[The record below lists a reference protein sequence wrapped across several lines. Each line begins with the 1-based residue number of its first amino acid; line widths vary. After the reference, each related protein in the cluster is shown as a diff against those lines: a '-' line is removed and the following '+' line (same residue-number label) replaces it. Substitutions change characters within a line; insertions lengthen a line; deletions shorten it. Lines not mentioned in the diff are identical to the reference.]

1 MSDEPKKPSRA
12 GIGWALIAVLA
23 LYPLSFGPAAEL
35 GLAGD
40 PESGSGF
47 YKPMWA
53 ASDSGTFGGIIH
65 AYLHFWYGLIGPCGR
80 WPIRR

>member
-1 MSDEPKKPSRA
+1 MSDEPKKRSRA
-12 GIGWALIAVLA
+12 WIVLALISVLA

-35 GLAGD
+35 GLAAED
-40 PESGSGF
+40 GF
-47 YKPMWA
+47 YKPLWA
-53 ASDSGTFGGIIH
+53 AQESKTFGGITD